1 MLPRRKKRLLLSP
14 GKTQS
19 LQQQSP
25 GIMWM
30 RRDRLVVTL
39 ILATGFIADLYFNIL
54 PKVQEKYFKNDCT
67 CQDFKTTGES
77 NSSSRDY
84 WQNPSTDTRLPITS
98 EAGTL
103 LSAQTQT
110 GAIGSQLQRLFSHPL
125 YNIQTPDLRPEEYLL
140 QREETLNYYIRK
152 VSRWN
157 RHQRY
162 YNTAANISA
171 TAQVVSFEPESSWVK
186 FHMGINRYALYSRDD
201 PNIDQLLKDMG
212 KIDIINA
219 DYTQDEKILKG
230 ICDCTQVVKP
240 SGHHLKL
247 SLKFQDF
254 GKAMFK
260 PMRQERDEETPEDF
274 FYFIDFQRH
283 NAEIAA
289 FHLDRILDFRRV
301 PPVVG
306 RFINITKDIL
316 NTTRSEDL
324 KSVFFTSPA
333 NNVCFFA
340 KCLYMCKT
348 EYAVCGNP
356 DMLEGSLSA
365 YVPGLTLAPRFSI
378 PNPWIRSYT
387 FANKEEWEVNPH
399 YCDTIKQLYPYNS
412 GNRLLNIIDMAIFD
426 FLIGNMDRH
435 HYEIFTKFGD
445 DGFLLHFDNARGFG
459 RHSRDEIS
467 ILAPL
472 TQCCIVKQS
481 TLLRLKLLSQAE
493 FRLSDLMR
501 ESLLRDNLPL
511 VLTEPHLLA
520 LDRRLQRILKA
531 VQKCVK
537 KYGEPHV
544 VAEDITETQQHG
556 HVTAR

>member
-1 MLPRRKKRLLLSP
+1 MLPRRKKLLLLSP

-39 ILATGFIADLYFNIL
+39 ILATGFIADLYFNIF

-67 CQDFKTTGES
+67 CQDFKATGES

-84 WQNPSTDTRLPITS
+84 WQNPSTDTSLPITS
-98 EAGTL
+98 EAGT
-103 LSAQTQT
+103 QTQT

-186 FHMGINRYALYSRDD
+186 FHMGINRYSLYSRDD

-230 ICDCTQVVKP
+230 ICDCTQ
-240 SGHHLKL
+240 
-247 SLKFQDF
+247 
-254 GKAMFK
+254 
-260 PMRQERDEETPEDF
+260 
-274 FYFIDFQRH
+274 
-283 NAEIAA
+283 
-289 FHLDRILDFRRV
+289 
-301 PPVVG
+301 
-306 RFINITKDIL
+306 
-316 NTTRSEDL
+316 
-324 KSVFFTSPA
+324 A

-445 DGFLLHFDNARGFG
+445 DGFLLHFDNARGVFCVWGEKTG
-459 RHSRDEIS
+459 RNGQRKLCGEVRYLPRVQNPPWQGEEEDCPGREDEEAEHPQPKAPLAGEEYLLVSPPPIAGSASASSKADWS
-467 ILAPL
+467 IL
-472 TQCCIVKQS
+472 
-481 TLLRLKLLSQAE
+481 LRG
-493 FRLSDLMR
+493 DLG
-501 ESLLRDNLPL
+501 
-511 VLTEPHLLA
+511 LA
-520 LDRRLQRILKA
+520 GGA
-531 VQKCVK
+531 
-537 KYGEPHV
+537 
-544 VAEDITETQQHG
+544 
-556 HVTAR
+556 

>member
-1 MLPRRKKRLLLSP
+1 MLPRRKKLLLLSP

-39 ILATGFIADLYFNIL
+39 ILATGFIADLYFNIF

-67 CQDFKTTGES
+67 CQDFKATGES

-84 WQNPSTDTRLPITS
+84 WQNPSTDTSLPITS

-110 GAIGSQLQRLFSHPL
+110 GATGSQLQRLFSHPL

-157 RHQRY
+157 
-162 YNTAANISA
+162 
-171 TAQVVSFEPESSWVK
+171 
-186 FHMGINRYALYSRDD
+186 
-201 PNIDQLLKDMG
+201 
-212 KIDIINA
+212 
-219 DYTQDEKILKG
+219 
-230 ICDCTQVVKP
+230 
-240 SGHHLKL
+240 
-247 SLKFQDF
+247 
-254 GKAMFK
+254 
-260 PMRQERDEETPEDF
+260 RQERDEETPEDF

-306 RFINITKDIL
+306 RFINITKEIL
-316 NTTRSEDL
+316 NTTRNEDL

-365 YVPGLTLAPRFSI
+365 YMPGLTLAPRFSI

-472 TQCCIVKQS
+472 TQCC
-481 TLLRLKLLSQAE
+481 
-493 FRLSDLMR
+493 M
-501 ESLLRDNLPL
+501 
-511 VLTEPHLLA
+511 
-520 LDRRLQRILKA
+520 
-531 VQKCVK
+531 
-537 KYGEPHV
+537 
-544 VAEDITETQQHG
+544 
-556 HVTAR
+556 